1 MFPRP
6 QDLLLAE
13 RVKLYD
19 NVAQINDCQGRLLA
33 ELQIYPSPKLNWEFE
48 MLGEVQ
54 CSFPAINFN
63 NISEYTA
70 QINGYMFILEQ
81 VYQTGDFSGLGPLR
95 AARGIAGRA
104 VYGSINSSAHKFIF
118 CLSNARFQ
126 HTNNLQSKLFKTVNE
141 QRTGREV
148 QQAEEG
154 RFIDLEIDDVW
165 NIRLEIKQ
173 NALSW
178 LDLRSQNIGTLITT
192 LGELYQPAY
201 KATQPETLAH
211 LRSITFTEGL
221 KRLDELGRLLSYLN
235 GGFTA
240 ALYVEGQQYTGGE
253 TVVETVSVVAQIRQS
268 TSLDRLGQSWNAHDS
283 DLKAY
288 VGCLPAFE
296 RMMQNQFW
304 QDAFDF
310 FLIKY
315 FQAIQNFSWQIA
327 ASEIGS
333 VLERLS
339 YTILVEEEFDATRR
353 ANIELLFEVGK
364 RSQAKKHWNLGK
376 KTGQEDLTLTGKCL
390 ALLLERIGLTRQR
403 GHSDVDDVQLFLD
416 VRNDSVHPRVSS
428 IALEDRLASIK
439 KAIQWADEV
448 MLWRLG
454 YSGRYLSRSQHLQ
467 LSIPP
472 RYDLSNRSPNW

>member
-1 MFPRP
+1 
-6 QDLLLAE
+6 
-13 RVKLYD
+13 
-19 NVAQINDCQGRLLA
+19 
-33 ELQIYPSPKLNWEFE
+33 

-54 CSFPAINFN
+54 CNFPAINFN

-70 QINGYMFILEQ
+70 EIQGYMFILEQ
-81 VYQTGDFSGLGPLR
+81 PYQTGDFSGLGPLR
-95 AARGIAGRA
+95 AARGIANRA
-104 VYGSINSSAHKFIF
+104 VYGNINSSAHKFTF
-118 CLSNARFQ
+118 CLPNARFQ
-126 HTNNLQSKLFKTVNE
+126 YRNNRQSRLFKTVNE
-141 QRTGREV
+141 QRTRREV
-148 QQAEEG
+148 QRAEEG
-154 RFIDLEIDDVW
+154 RFVDLRIDDAW

-178 LDLRSQNIGTLITT
+178 LDLGSQNIGTLITT

-201 KATQPETLAH
+201 NATQPETLAH
-211 LRSITFTEGL
+211 LQSITFAEGL
-221 KRLDELGRLLSYLN
+221 KRLNELGRLLSYLN

-240 ALYVEGQQYTGGE
+240 PLYVEGQQYTGGE
-253 TVVETVSVVAQIRQS
+253 TVVQTVSVAAQIRQT

-283 DLKAY
+283 DLEAY
-288 VGCLPAFE
+288 VSCLPAFE
-296 RMMQNQFW
+296 RMMQNQVW

-315 FQAIQNFSWQIA
+315 FQVIQNFSWQIA

-353 ANIELLFEVGK
+353 ANIELLFRVGK
-364 RSQAKKHWNLGK
+364 QSDAKKYWKLGNNS
-376 KTGQEDLTLTGKCL
+376 GQENLTLTGKRL

-403 GHSDVDDVQLFLD
+403 GYSDVDDVQLFLD

-428 IALEDRLASIK
+428 IALEDRWTSIN

-454 YSGRYLSRSQHLQ
+454 YPGRYLNRSPHLQ
-467 LSIPP
+467 LSISP